1 MRPSSQEHAAQGRP
15 QRGEPQGI
23 RGRAAGHGHC
33 ESSPHLPPAPA
44 RPPFRG
50 SPGETADADRAP
62 VARPAPSFAVAGLA
76 SLGVR
81 CSARRT
87 GTAIPSPATR
97 PLASTRGARSRPPPA
112 RPPGLGAPPR
122 QRAAADRALPSA
134 APSPDSRGISAPP
147 GRGTAPSRMAQS
159 NWEADKMLDV
169 YIYDYLLKRNL
180 QTTAKAFMA
189 EGKVAADPVAIDA
202 PGGFLFEWWSVFW
215 DIFIARTNEK
225 HSEVAAAYL
234 EAQQIKAREH
244 QQQMQMQQLQLI
256 QQRHAQMQRTNSGHP
271 SLNGPINGLNSD
283 AILGPSTA
291 SVLAAKM
298 YEERLKH
305 PHPMDSEGSQL
316 IDASRMALLKSAAT
330 NHTGQL
336 VPGNPG
342 NVSTTLQQMQAR
354 NQQTIDIKSEGNMGV
369 AQRSMPMD
377 PSSLYGQGI
386 IQQKPGL
393 GGAGLN
399 QGVSGLPLKGW
410 PLTGID
416 QLRPNIGAQMQKPFL
431 STHSQFQLMSPQQ
444 QQQLLAQAQMQ
455 QTSSQQSQEHLQQQQ
470 QQQNQQQQQLNQQQM
485 QQNNRKRKQATSSGP
500 ANSTGTGNTVGPSA
514 NSPPSTPSTHTPEGL
529 AIAGNMRHVPKNLM
543 MYGAD
548 GTGLASSSNQMDDLE
563 PFGDVGSLDDN
574 VESFLSND
582 EGDARDIFAALK
594 SPSEPNPPASKGFTF
609 SEVNCWRTSNS
620 KIVCCNFSS
629 DGKILASAGHEKKAV
644 LWNMDTF
651 QTQYLPEEHG
661 LIITDVRFRPNSTQL
676 ATSSFDRTVKLW
688 NIADPAFCSIHS
700 LGIIISENA
709 VSIFDVETHTKKYT
723 LQGHNTD
730 VQSVCWDNTGEY
742 LASVSQDLVKLYQS
756 LGDWRLPV
764 VGAMEHGKEPKH
776 DGTGSRWSDCVVG
789 TITAVVVRAGGE
801 GKKKAADVVPAET
814 DPSKCE
820 MMVPCSEEKCTE
832 HCVRIGLGN
841 ARASAPST
849 TCTSSA
855 AAMPPPAASPPP
867 AAGPAPFSQSWR
879 AALRRCV

>member
-1 MRPSSQEHAAQGRP
+1 R
-15 QRGEPQGI
+15 I
-23 RGRAAGHGHC
+23 RRAC
-33 ESSPHLPPAPA
+33 
-44 RPPFRG
+44 
-50 SPGETADADRAP
+50 
-62 VARPAPSFAVAGLA
+62 
-76 SLGVR
+76 
-81 CSARRT
+81 
-87 GTAIPSPATR
+87 
-97 PLASTRGARSRPPPA
+97 
-112 RPPGLGAPPR
+112 PR
-122 QRAAADRALPSA
+122 QRAAADRALPALPPA
-134 APSPDSRGISAPP
+134 APSPDFRGISGAP

-342 NVSTTLQQMQAR
+342 NVSTTLQQIQAR

-431 STHSQFQLMSPQQ
+431 STQSQFQLMSPQQ
-444 QQQLLAQAQMQ
+444 QQQLLAQAQVQGNLNNSTNYGDMDPRRFTTLTRGGMNGKDGQPAGTDGCISSPMQSSSPKIRADQEYLMKMQ
-455 QTSSQQSQEHLQQQQ
+455 QTSSQQSQEHLQQQQQ

-485 QQNNRKRKQATSSGP
+485 QQVLTSCPTQEKTLGTVLFFFVGFLGNSSLGNNA
-500 ANSTGTGNTVGPSA
+500 
-514 NSPPSTPSTHTPEGL
+514 
-529 AIAGNMRHVPKNLM
+529 
-543 MYGAD
+543 
-548 GTGLASSSNQMDDLE
+548 
-563 PFGDVGSLDDN
+563 
-574 VESFLSND
+574 
-582 EGDARDIFAALK
+582 
-594 SPSEPNPPASKGFTF
+594 
-609 SEVNCWRTSNS
+609 WREYN
-620 KIVCCNFSS
+620 
-629 DGKILASAGHEKKAV
+629 HEK
-644 LWNMDTF
+644 
-651 QTQYLPEEHG
+651 
-661 LIITDVRFRPNSTQL
+661 
-676 ATSSFDRTVKLW
+676 
-688 NIADPAFCSIHS
+688 
-700 LGIIISENA
+700 
-709 VSIFDVETHTKKYT
+709 
-723 LQGHNTD
+723 
-730 VQSVCWDNTGEY
+730 SV
-742 LASVSQDLVKLYQS
+742 
-756 LGDWRLPV
+756 WR
-764 VGAMEHGKEPKH
+764 
-776 DGTGSRWSDCVVG
+776 
-789 TITAVVVRAGGE
+789 
-801 GKKKAADVVPAET
+801 
-814 DPSKCE
+814 
-820 MMVPCSEEKCTE
+820 
-832 HCVRIGLGN
+832 
-841 ARASAPST
+841 
-849 TCTSSA
+849 
-855 AAMPPPAASPPP
+855 
-867 AAGPAPFSQSWR
+867 
-879 AALRRCV
+879 